1 MVSLIKNTRK
11 PDITFFRDGRILIT
25 ARIVRILALLPGDA
39 INIAVHNYEIPYQRE
54 QRQACLGSAECSLN
68 FTKSEYLLYAI
79 HNPVGRHEAQCY
91 PTKRG
96 SHNFCA
102 NSIRLSRALLDACNI
117 PDQKASF
124 MMGEGV
130 VIQNETYCPIITR
143 KPL

>member
-1 MVSLIKNTRK
+1 MVSLIKNTRR

-25 ARIVRILALLPGDA
+25 ARIARLLNLATGDV
-39 INIAVHNYEIPYQRE
+39 INIAIHDN
-54 QRQACLGSAECSLN
+54 
-68 FTKSEYLLYAI
+68 EYLLFAK
-79 HNPVGRHEAQCY
+79 HNVIGRHEAQCY

-124 MMGEGV
+124 MMGEPAT
-130 VIQNETYCPIITR
+130 IDNQYCIPIITGR
-143 KPL
+143 LL